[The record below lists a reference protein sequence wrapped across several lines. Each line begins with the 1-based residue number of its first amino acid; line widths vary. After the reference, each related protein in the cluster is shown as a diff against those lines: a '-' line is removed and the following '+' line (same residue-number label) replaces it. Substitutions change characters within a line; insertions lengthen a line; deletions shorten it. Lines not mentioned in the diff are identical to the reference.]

1 MILISVHVEVQVH
14 GDVSQERDERHR
26 VVRGVVEDGD
36 HETTLTPTSGG
47 VGTKKRRQK
56 MHSHVKQTK
65 MHSHVKQKKKML
77 THAKQKKCARHLN
90 QTKCIFM

>member
-14 GDVSQERDERHR
+14 GDVCQEWDERHR

-47 VGTKKRRQK
+47 VGTEKRRQK

-65 MHSHVKQKKKML
+65 MHSHVKQKKIADSCK
-77 THAKQKKCARHLN
+77 AKKNVLV
-90 QTKCIFM
+90 I